1 MTEMSDQPPGQDALR
16 ERLMFLADTLNTR
29 WVTQRSADDSA
40 RPAFVV
46 EVPAREV
53 DATITAM
60 REAAAALSG
69 ASSPG
74 SGERERER
82 LSKELD
88 RMVDARMALG
98 NDLEAKLIQME
109 RERDEAREQQQI
121 YRQLWHVAEE
131 RAGAAEAKLAQPH
144 PMLTQALANLKA
156 LEAEMS
162 DRTFCSC
169 ENCARTKCW
178 VDKLGTVLADLQEAK

>member
-1 MTEMSDQPPGQDALR
+1 MTEMSNQPPGQDALR
-16 ERLMFLADTLNTR
+16 ERLA
-29 WVTQRSADDSA
+29 
-40 RPAFVV
+40 AFC
-46 EVPAREV
+46 ARERAIIEGKARGGMQV
-53 DATITAM
+53 GYDPSITPSVLKELERM
-60 REAAAALSG
+60 LRDTAAAALSG